1 MDPVADLLN
10 RIKNAQLAS
19 HQVVRVPF
27 SKVKFQIAKILERE
41 GFVSSVDKRG
51 KGSQKIIRI
60 FLKYKED
67 RKGALSDFKMI
78 SKPSRR
84 VYIKVKDIKKT
95 KGGYGISIISTPKGI
110 MTGEEAKKNKVGG
123 EIICEVW

>member
-1 MDPVADLLN
+1 MDPIADLLN
-10 RIKNAQLAS
+10 RIKNAQAAS

-27 SKVKFQIAKILERE
+27 SKMKFEIAKILERE
-41 GFVSSVDKRG
+41 GFIESVDRRG
-51 KGSQKIIRI
+51 KGPQKIIRI

-67 RKGALSDFKMI
+67 GKGALSDFKMI

-84 VYIKVKDIKKT
+84 VYIKAKEIKKT

-110 MTGEEAKKNKVGG
+110 MTDKEAKKNKVGG